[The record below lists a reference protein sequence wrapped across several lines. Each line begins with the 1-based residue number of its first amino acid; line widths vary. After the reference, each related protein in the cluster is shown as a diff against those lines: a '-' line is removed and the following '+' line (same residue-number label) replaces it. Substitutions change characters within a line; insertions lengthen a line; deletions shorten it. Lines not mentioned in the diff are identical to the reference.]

1 MCGCSADDLNLL
13 AAKGFVRPFESGVL
27 VIVDW
32 KKNNLLRPDRYTPT
46 QFQKEKA
53 QLGIPAVSQSTY
65 QRVPQVS
72 IGKDSIDN
80 SYALGQLW
88 ETNRG
93 IIRSMFW
100 RWYPHHKSL
109 ADQHGVTADDFEQE
123 GYFAVW
129 HAAKTYDPAAG
140 AFSTWLAQAMQRQ
153 IQLALSNGHRRK
165 FVDEDGKTH
174 TTSAD
179 PLNHCFSLDLP
190 IDSENA
196 DGPTLGEVQPDPAAE
211 QAFTAAEERISSAQT
226 RAVLDDA
233 LDRCGTTE
241 SAVMRHRFFDGLSMA
256 ATGEKMGITP
266 AQVRTIETRALRKL
280 RSDPKLRRWHD
291 RELENRVWH
300 GTGYLTWRE
309 TGSSV
314 QERVTERL
322 ETIELNKIAAKREKA
337 LKK

>member
-1 MCGCSADDLNLL
+1 LTCLFVLEEKEVLAMAATAEQQATNAALASL
-13 AAKGFVRPFESGVL
+13 AAAGNTF
-27 VIVDW
+27 
-32 KKNNLLRPDRYTPT
+32 
-46 QFQKEKA
+46 
-53 QLGIPAVSQSTY
+53 
-65 QRVPQVS
+65 
-72 IGKDSIDN
+72 
-80 SYALGQLW
+80 ALGQLW

-93 IIRSMFW
+93 LIRSMFW
-100 RWYPHHKSL
+100 KWYPHHKNL

-123 GYFAVW
+123 GFFAVRY
-129 HAAKTYDPAAG
+129 AAQTYDPAAG

-153 IQLALSNGHRRK
+153 IQLTLSNGHRRK

-211 QAFTAAEERISSAQT
+211 QAFTAADERISSAQT

-233 LDRCGTTE
+233 LDRCGATE

-291 RELENRVWH
+291 RELENRAWH

-314 QERVTERL
+314 AERVTERL
-322 ETIELNKIAAKREKA
+322 EKMEREKITRNSPQTA
-337 LKK
+337 TDAASREGV

>member
-1 MCGCSADDLNLL
+1 MSAAEQQATNAALATL
-13 AAKGFVRPFESGVL
+13 AAAG
-27 VIVDW
+27 
-32 KKNNLLRPDRYTPT
+32 
-46 QFQKEKA
+46 
-53 QLGIPAVSQSTY
+53 
-65 QRVPQVS
+65 
-72 IGKDSIDN
+72 N

-93 IIRSMFW
+93 LIRSMFW
-100 RWYPHHKSL
+100 RWYPHHKDL

-123 GYFAVW
+123 GYFAVQY
-129 HAAKTYDPAAG
+129 AAQTYDPAAG

-190 IDSENA
+190 VDSENT
-196 DGPTLGEVQPDPAAE
+196 DGPTLGELQPDPAAE
-211 QAFTAAEERISSAQT
+211 QAFTAAEKRISSEQT
-226 RAVLDDA
+226 LAVLDDA
-233 LDRCGTTE
+233 LDRCGPTE

-291 RELENRVWH
+291 RELENRAWH
-300 GTGYLTWRE
+300 GTG
-309 TGSSV
+309 
-314 QERVTERL
+314 
-322 ETIELNKIAAKREKA
+322 
-337 LKK
+337 

>member
-1 MCGCSADDLNLL
+1 MSAAEQQATNAAL
-13 AAKGFVRPFESGVL
+13 ATL
-27 VIVDW
+27 V
-32 KKNNLLRPDRYTPT
+32 
-46 QFQKEKA
+46 A
-53 QLGIPAVSQSTY
+53 AG
-65 QRVPQVS
+65 
-72 IGKDSIDN
+72 N

-93 IIRSMFW
+93 LIRSMFW
-100 RWYPHHKSL
+100 KWYPHHKSL
-109 ADQHGVTADDFEQE
+109 ADKHGVTADDFEQE
-123 GYFAVW
+123 GFFAVQY
-129 HAAKTYDPAAG
+129 AARTYDPAAG

-165 FVDEDGKTH
+165 FVDEDGKSH

-226 RAVLDDA
+226 RAVLGDA
-233 LDRCGTTE
+233 LDRCGTIE

-256 ATGEKMGITP
+256 ATGEKIGITP

-291 RELENRVWH
+291 RELENRAWH
-300 GTGYLTWRE
+300 GVGYLTWRE

-322 ETIELNKIAAKREKA
+322 ETIELNKIAAKREKT
-337 LKK
+337 LKNEHLREGV

>member
-1 MCGCSADDLNLL
+1 MAATAEQQATNAALASL
-13 AAKGFVRPFESGVL
+13 AAAGNTF
-27 VIVDW
+27 
-32 KKNNLLRPDRYTPT
+32 
-46 QFQKEKA
+46 
-53 QLGIPAVSQSTY
+53 
-65 QRVPQVS
+65 
-72 IGKDSIDN
+72 
-80 SYALGQLW
+80 ALGQLW

-93 IIRSMFW
+93 LIRSMFW
-100 RWYPHHKSL
+100 KWYPHHKDL

-123 GYFAVW
+123 GFFAVQY
-129 HAAKTYDPAAG
+129 AAQTYDPAAG

-153 IQLALSNGHRRK
+153 IQLALSNGHRRN
-165 FVDEDGKTH
+165 FVDADGKAH

-233 LDRCGTTE
+233 LDRCGTIE

-291 RELENRVWH
+291 RELENRAWH

-314 QERVTERL
+314 AERVTERL
-322 ETIELNKIAAKREKA
+322 EKMEREKITRNSPQTA
-337 LKK
+337 TDAASREGV

>member
-1 MCGCSADDLNLL
+1 MSAAEQQATNAALATL
-13 AAKGFVRPFESGVL
+13 AATG
-27 VIVDW
+27 
-32 KKNNLLRPDRYTPT
+32 
-46 QFQKEKA
+46 
-53 QLGIPAVSQSTY
+53 
-65 QRVPQVS
+65 
-72 IGKDSIDN
+72 N

-93 IIRSMFW
+93 LIRSMFW
-100 RWYPHHKSL
+100 RWYPHHKRL
-109 ADQHGVTADDFEQE
+109 ADQHGVTAADFEQE
-123 GYFAVW
+123 GFFAVQY
-129 HAAKTYDPAAG
+129 AAQTYDPAAG

-190 IDSENA
+190 VDSENA

-233 LDRCGTTE
+233 LGRCGTIE

-291 RELENRVWH
+291 RELENRAWH
-300 GTGYLTWRE
+300 GTGYMTWRE
-309 TGSSV
+309 TNSSV

-322 ETIELNKIAAKREKA
+322 ETIELNKIAAKREKT
-337 LKK
+337 LKNEHLREGV

>member
-1 MCGCSADDLNLL
+1 M
-13 AAKGFVRPFESGVL
+13 
-27 VIVDW
+27 
-32 KKNNLLRPDRYTPT
+32 
-46 QFQKEKA
+46 
-53 QLGIPAVSQSTY
+53 
-65 QRVPQVS
+65 
-72 IGKDSIDN
+72 
-80 SYALGQLW
+80 
-88 ETNRG
+88 
-93 IIRSMFW
+93 
-100 RWYPHHKSL
+100 
-109 ADQHGVTADDFEQE
+109 
-123 GYFAVW
+123 
-129 HAAKTYDPAAG
+129 
-140 AFSTWLAQAMQRQ
+140 
-153 IQLALSNGHRRK
+153 
-165 FVDEDGKTH
+165 
-174 TTSAD
+174 
-179 PLNHCFSLDLP
+179 P